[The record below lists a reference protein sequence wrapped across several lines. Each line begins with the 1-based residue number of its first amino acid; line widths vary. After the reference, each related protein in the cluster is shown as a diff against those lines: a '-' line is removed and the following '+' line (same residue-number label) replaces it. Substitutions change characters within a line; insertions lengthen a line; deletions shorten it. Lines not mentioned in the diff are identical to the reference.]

1 MASAAAGTPR
11 PKRIAARR
19 SQGILEIDWDDGHQS
34 RYRLADLRA
43 ACPCAECRTGD
54 SSRSETSPQDP
65 LAIPVLPAR
74 SNELAKLEPVGNY
87 ALQMIWKD
95 GHRFG
100 IYPWDYLRRL
110 CPCEDHRAGR
120 VT

>member
-1 MASAAAGTPR
+1 MSSAPAGPPR
-11 PKRIAARR
+11 PNRIAARR
-19 SQGILEIDWDDGHQS
+19 SPGILEIDWDDGHES

-43 ACPCAECRTGD
+43 ACPCAECRSQASVRAGD
-54 SSRSETSPQDP
+54 TPADP

-74 SNELAKLEPVGNY
+74 SSDLVQLEPVGNY

-100 IYPWDYLRRL
+100 IYPWEYLRRL
-110 CPCEDHRAGR
+110 CPCPDHRSGR
-120 VT
+120 VV

>member
-1 MASAAAGTPR
+1 MASSAAGPPR

-19 SQGILEIDWDDGHQS
+19 SQGILEIDWDDGHPS
-34 RYRLADLRA
+34 RYRLTDLRA
-43 ACPCAECRTGD
+43 ACPCAECRVGE
-54 SSRSETSPQDP
+54 SRKAESGPQDP

-74 SNELAKLEPVGNY
+74 SSELVELLPVGNY

-110 CPCEDHRAGR
+110 CPCADHRSGR
-120 VT
+120 VV